1 MRMKKR
7 WSEFPIF
14 LLSNDKPLRA
24 EPFPD
29 TYFTFTVKQL
39 DKEKMRKA

>member
-1 MRMKKR
+1 MERV
-7 WSEFPIF
+7 SYF
-14 LLSNDKPLRA
+14 LLSYDKPLRA
-24 EPFPD
+24 ESFPD